1 MTDDK
6 CLLEYSTNEMNPT
19 CVPSVDT
26 MHNMNLSSRLL
37 QSSLLPLLMKLNK
50 FATNFGLR
58 SINSENVNK
67 KMLDS
72 YPIHWAAFGGDT
84 RTIKRLV
91 DLGANIHNVN
101 DKGETALHFAS
112 MAGHVDAIKLLLE
125 LGSNVSRSSKSGDTA
140 LDYATILGVKS
151 NADAIRVLQHQMN
164 KHFPPTV
171 SHTETFDYREKVCI
185 GRALAVHFA
194 PLTQPTRNFVESPFP
209 DTIDLT
215 SVWELEQTVSAFIRR
230 RPKTVTVVEPPPEL
244 CIPRHF
250 TCILMYY
257 HNSSYYIWYMNPW
270 GFKGDASWY
279 KRKNKKH
286 PIEAIQ
292 EYVQTFVIR
301 WSWWSNYNIVVIDPE
316 TSMTSN
322 GPQNKSSGTL
332 REKNSGISDSTIG
345 RGRGTCLTWGEM
357 YLYDVSQWLDTL
369 EGASLNADEFQTR
382 LKEVFGR
389 NISYHNAFDSVSLFA
404 FHRWANK
411 GIVPQALLYAI
422 YKAIP
427 TDDPAKVTADVV
439 RANEIYLS
447 NEHVY
452 FIDKLTVGEVV
463 RKFLTESGLYS
474 RGVKSV
480 LQADIRRIEYVH
492 RFQKGRRSKSVSSY
506 VVQSTLILVDC
517 KLKAMSWRKDKLVGY
532 KRHFPTFEREESD
545 VKRNRES

>member
-1 MTDDK
+1 M
-6 CLLEYSTNEMNPT
+6 
-19 CVPSVDT
+19 
-26 MHNMNLSSRLL
+26 SSRLL
-37 QSSLLPLLMKLNK
+37 GSSLLPLLMKLNK
-50 FATNFGLR
+50 FAINTCLR

-67 KMLDS
+67 KIHDV
-72 YPIHWAAFGGDT
+72 YPIHFAAFGGDT
-84 RTIKRLV
+84 STIKRLV

-101 DKGETALHFAS
+101 DEGETALHFAS
-112 MAGHVDAIKLLLE
+112 MVGHVDAIKLLLE
-125 LGSNVSRSSKSGDTA
+125 FGSNISRSSKSGRTA
-140 LDYATILGVKS
+140 LDYATILDVTS

-194 PLTQPTRNFVESPFP
+194 PSVLPTRSFVESPFP
-209 DTIDLT
+209 DIIDLT
-215 SVWELEQTVSAFIRR
+215 SVGELERTVSAFIRR
-230 RPKTVTVVEPPPEL
+230 RPKTVTVVRPPPEL
-244 CIPRHF
+244 HIPQHL

-270 GFKGDASWY
+270 GFKCDARWY

-292 EYVQTFVIR
+292 EYVQAFVIR
-301 WSWWSNYNIVVIDPE
+301 WSWWSNYNVVVIDPE
-316 TSMTSN
+316 ASMTSN

-345 RGRGTCLTWGEM
+345 CGRGTCLTWGEM

-382 LKEVFGR
+382 LKQVFGR
-389 NISYHNAFDSVSLFA
+389 NITYHNAFDSVSLFA

-411 GIVPQALLYAI
+411 GIVPQSLLYAI

-427 TDDPAKVTADVV
+427 TDDPVKVTADVV
-439 RANEIYLS
+439 RAHKIYLS
-447 NEHVY
+447 NEDVY
-452 FIDKLTVGEVV
+452 LIDKLTVGEIV

-480 LQADIRRIEYVH
+480 LQADIKRIEYVY
-492 RFQKGRRSKSVSSY
+492 RFRKGHRSKSVSNY

-517 KLKAMSWRKDKLVGY
+517 KLKAMSWRKDRLIGF
-532 KRHFPTFEREESD
+532 KRHFPTFEREEPE